1 MELAFFVGAFLG
13 ALFAG
18 ILVKSHVMTN
28 MTNRAIADNH
38 KWQLLLNDQ
47 YHTGIDRGRLEAT
60 NEFMKEQELRDSLL
74 VTAGIRAGYMDI
86 NEEIDLPSGEDGE
99 TRTSSYIVTIVNNYV
114 KAKYDIPFDE
124 YVEVLLTK
132 TFGVRK

>member
-13 ALFAG
+13 ALFAA
-18 ILVKSHVMTN
+18 ILVRNHVTAN
-28 MTNRAIADNH
+28 MMNHVIDDNQ

-47 YHTGIDRGRLEAT
+47 YHAGIDRGRLEAT
-60 NEFMKEQELRDSLL
+60 NEFIKEQELRDNLL
-74 VTAGIRAGYMDI
+74 VTAGVRAGYMDI
-86 NEEIDLPSGEDGE
+86 NEEIDLPSGVEGE
-99 TRTSSYIVTIVNNYV
+99 TRTTSYIVAIVDNYV
-114 KAKYDIPFDE
+114 KAKYDIPFDG